1 MDKKEFLYF
10 EEDDTSK
17 VGVNGKQ
24 VFVAKRINGKVTRN
38 KEENEDGNKN
48 NLNNIKSIPEEEI
61 IIGINNSPYKKKNI
75 NKSSNSK
82 PKKKKQN
89 IQKNKKQ
96 PKKKKNKATKLLK
109 IILLLIIIAGT
120 IAYAFVS
127 PIFNIQ
133 SVVVDGNE
141 KVNASTIISLSGLR
155 VGENIF
161 RTSKKDIQEKIKENS
176 YIEEIKV
183 KRELPG
189 TIHISIK
196 ERNVDYQIQVM
207 GSYVYIDYKGN
218 ILENSKEKKNV
229 PIIQGFFTSQED
241 LLKLDKLDNQ
251 DIMYLN
257 SILKIMESAKNLD
270 MHNLITKIQIED
282 DEYILEL
289 EKEKKV
295 VYIGDE
301 TNINNKMLYMQ
312 TIINSKKD
320 VAGKIFL
327 NGDLNK
333 GFKPY
338 FRKD

>member
-207 GSYVYIDYKGN
+207 GSYVYIDYK
-218 ILENSKEKKNV
+218 
-229 PIIQGFFTSQED
+229 
-241 LLKLDKLDNQ
+241 LDNQ